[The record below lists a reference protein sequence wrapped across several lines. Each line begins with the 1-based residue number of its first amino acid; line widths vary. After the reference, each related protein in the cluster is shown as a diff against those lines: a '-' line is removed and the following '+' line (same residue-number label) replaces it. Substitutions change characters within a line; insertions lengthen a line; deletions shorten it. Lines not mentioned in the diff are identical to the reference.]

1 MLVQTVVVVASL
13 ILILISS
20 AFFTNAVEWLGIRLG
35 VREGAVGSLLAA
47 LGTAMPEILI
57 PLVAI
62 LTGTKGGSGPAIGT
76 GAILGSP
83 FMLSTAALAMAG
95 ASGLLFAKRRGTGR
109 LYPDPKPIRRDLGF
123 FLVAWTLVIGAS
135 FVPRA
140 LRLALPV
147 LLLVAYA
154 VFVYVVL
161 SRGRQMDG
169 HQMSPLFFARRTDLA
184 PMGLVILQLLLAFAG
199 ITLGVRYFVTFV
211 EELAGFLKLPV
222 LLFSLLVAPLAS
234 ESPELFNS
242 ILWIGRKKDTLALGN
257 ITGAM
262 VLQSSVAPIVGLV
275 FTPWVLPPAAL
286 VSSLL
291 TLLAAGSAYVY
302 LSRRGHLS
310 SVFLLTLGAIFYLS
324 FLGMVIGSS
333 GY

>member
-1 MLVQTVVVVASL
+1 MLVHATIVLGSL
-13 ILILISS
+13 ILILVSS

-62 LTGTKGGSGPAIGT
+62 LTGTKGGSGPAIGI
-76 GAILGSP
+76 GAILGAP

-95 ASGLLFAKRRGTGR
+95 ASGLLFARRRGTGH
-109 LYPDPKPIRRDLGF
+109 LYPDPRPIRRDLGF
-123 FLVAWTLVIGAS
+123 FLVAWTLVIGS
-135 FVPRA
+135 TFVPRS
-140 LRLALPV
+140 LRLALPP
-147 LLLVAYA
+147 LLLAAYMG
-154 VFVYVVL
+154 FVYVVL

-169 HQMSPLFFARRTDLA
+169 HKMSALFFAPWSDLP
-184 PMGLVILQLLLAFAG
+184 PMGVILLQLILAFAG
-199 ITLGVRYFVTFV
+199 ITFGVRYFVTFI
-211 EELAGFLKLPV
+211 ESLAGFLKLPV

-242 ILWIGRKKDTLALGN
+242 VLWIGQKKDTLALGN

-262 VLQSSVAPIVGLV
+262 VLQSSVAPVVGLA

-286 VSSLL
+286 VSALL
-291 TLLAAGSAYVY
+291 TLLAAGSAYLFV
-302 LSRRGHLS
+302 SRRGYLS
-310 SVFLLTLGAIFYLS
+310 GAFLLAVGGIFYLS
-324 FLGMVIGSS
+324 FLGVVIGSS